1 MTIRRLLGSTPRI
14 IVLLYSSILLSWIPE
29 PVTAAVVTLDSI
41 QIFQTHELF
50 GRSPTVYFQCKGEN
64 KTILPDVKKKDI
76 LYDFKGEESW
86 QPLTQLLDKKCKRC
100 GFYEED
106 TIKSDDVFDEWE
118 FCASEFTSADG
129 KYTHFKEKEFNATF
143 WCPECVPLVGAPVH
157 SYSQNE
163 QKGMSWTI
171 VLLMVA
177 LASVILVLGGVI
189 AHRYWQKRK
198 RQQDQA
204 RFLKLFE
211 EQDDDMDDELGIGPL
226 TNVI

>member
-1 MTIRRLLGSTPRI
+1 MTIRRLI
-14 IVLLYSSILLSWIPE
+14 LLLCSSILLSWIPE
-29 PVTAAVVTLDSI
+29 PLTAAVVTLDSI

-50 GRSPTVYFQCKGEN
+50 GRGPTVYFQCKGEN
-64 KTILPDVKKKDI
+64 KTILPDVKIKGI

-143 WCPECVPLVGAPVH
+143 RCPECVPLVG
-157 SYSQNE
+157 
-163 QKGMSWTI
+163 
-171 VLLMVA
+171 
-177 LASVILVLGGVI
+177 VLGGVI

>member
-1 MTIRRLLGSTPRI
+1 MTIRCRLRSDPSI
-14 IVLLYSSILLSWIPE
+14 ILILYSSVLISWIPE
-29 PVTAAVVTLDSI
+29 LISAAVVTLDSI
-41 QIFQTHELF
+41 QINKTHELF

-64 KTILPDVKKKDI
+64 KTILPDVKKKGI
-76 LYDFKGEESW
+76 LYEFKGEESW
-86 QPLTQLLDKKCKRC
+86 QPLTHLLDKKCKRC

-143 WCPECVPLVGAPVH
+143 LCPDCVPLVGAPVH
-157 SYSQNE
+157 SISRND
-163 QKGMSWTI
+163 KGGMKWT
-171 VLLMVA
+171 LA
-177 LASVILVLGGVI
+177 LPIAILVSAFLVLGGII
-189 AHRYWQKRK
+189 AYKYWQKRK

-211 EQDDDMDDELGIGPL
+211 ETDDMEDFMG
-226 TNVI
+226 